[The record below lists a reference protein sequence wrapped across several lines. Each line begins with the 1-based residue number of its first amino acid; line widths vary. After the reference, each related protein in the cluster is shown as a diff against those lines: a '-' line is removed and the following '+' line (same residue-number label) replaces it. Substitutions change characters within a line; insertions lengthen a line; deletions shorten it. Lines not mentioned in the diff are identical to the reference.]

1 MKIFKMGE
9 YAKIKVPQP
18 DQVYRTDILT
28 QEDAAKDLFGL
39 FVVAP
44 AGVDGRD
51 HLHYHER
58 RESIFVVVSGEATLI
73 IDGKEVKVE
82 AGDLLFI
89 PPKAIH
95 TFANRS
101 KKDFRMIEFCT
112 CPPAPSDFHAVPWK

>member
-1 MKIFKMGE
+1 MKIFKIGE
-9 YAKIKVPQP
+9 YAKFKVPQP

-44 AGVDGRD
+44 PGTDGQN
-51 HLHYHER
+51 HLHYHEK
-58 RESIFVVVSGEATLI
+58 RESIFIVISGNATGI
-73 IDGKEVKVE
+73 IDGKEIQVE
-82 AGDLLFI
+82 AGDVIFI
-89 PPKAIH
+89 PPKAVH

-101 KKDFRMIEFCT
+101 NKDSRMIEFCT